1 MVPWRERK
9 SPRGAPKRVNT
20 QGFACPTPTCTYYR
34 ITDAQVHALVGDGT
48 HGRHEPI
55 QTFRCQACRTTF
67 SAHRNTP
74 LYRLKTPAQQVA
86 QVLSALAEGLDI
98 AAAERIF
105 GYRHTTITTWLTRA
119 GEHSTTLHDCFLQN
133 LHLPHLQFDELRTRL
148 RSRACTLWL
157 WLAIDPISKIIP
169 VLQLGAR
176 TQNAAHTVVHDL
188 RRRLAS
194 GCLPVFTSDGLNL
207 YFYALTAHFGDWVEG
222 KGRGTRRWQVVGG
235 LIYGQVKKRYQRRR
249 LACITPV
256 MHYGTHQQVRAALQ
270 ALGLSGRLNTAFVER
285 VNLTVRQSVA
295 ALARRTWSTAL
306 DAPQLLAH
314 LQWWRGYY
322 HFVRPHA
329 SLRIA
334 LAQPCARGGRRQ
346 PRRYR
351 HRTPAMAAGLTRHR
365 WAARDLLALPLP
377 PEPIDAV

>member
-133 LHLPHLQFDELRTRL
+133 LHLPHLQFDE
-148 RSRACTLWL
+148 
-157 WLAIDPISKIIP
+157 
-169 VLQLGAR
+169 
-176 TQNAAHTVVHDL
+176 
-188 RRRLAS
+188 
-194 GCLPVFTSDGLNL
+194 
-207 YFYALTAHFGDWVEG
+207 
-222 KGRGTRRWQVVGG
+222 
-235 LIYGQVKKRYQRRR
+235 
-249 LACITPV
+249 
-256 MHYGTHQQVRAALQ
+256 
-270 ALGLSGRLNTAFVER
+270 
-285 VNLTVRQSVA
+285 
-295 ALARRTWSTAL
+295 
-306 DAPQLLAH
+306 
-314 LQWWRGYY
+314 
-322 HFVRPHA
+322 
-329 SLRIA
+329 
-334 LAQPCARGGRRQ
+334 
-346 PRRYR
+346 
-351 HRTPAMAAGLTRHR
+351 
-365 WAARDLLALPLP
+365 
-377 PEPIDAV
+377 